1 MQTVAAVFAILV
13 TLAVAYRTFLRCA
26 RIQSASFRDRV
37 DPHRKIAYQAL
48 PGVHV

>member
-1 MQTVAAVFAILV
+1 MQTIAAVLAVLV
-13 TLAVAYRTFLRCA
+13 SLTVAYRTFLRCA

-48 PGVHV
+48 PSVHV